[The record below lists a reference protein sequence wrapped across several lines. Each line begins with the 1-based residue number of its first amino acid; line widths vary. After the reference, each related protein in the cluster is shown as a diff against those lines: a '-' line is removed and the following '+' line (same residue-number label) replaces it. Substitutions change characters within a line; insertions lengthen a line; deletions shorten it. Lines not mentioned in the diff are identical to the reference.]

1 MDITNNAPSLPKRLE
16 EVTLDAKIK
25 VVLSTKAY
33 AQIAYLLQH
42 IHNVEWSAILLYTV
56 EGHITTPEKMVCRVD
71 SLYLMDKGTAAY
83 TEHNYD
89 NEDIIDM
96 IDEHSEYLN
105 MKWGHIHSHNNM
117 RSYFSGTDMGELHNN
132 APNHTYYLS
141 LIVNNAGEY
150 VAKLAYIGKQLVNK
164 KISLQNKVG
173 KWVWAK
179 SPKPVEEEVLFI
191 HNCVV
196 VPEMA
201 DGIRFVERFKKV
213 VKRAEQKEA
222 RFSAAAYGSY
232 TPGYPTDYRRNV
244 PSTEDKFSYPPG
256 ISKYMSGKVTTSMP
270 TVDSTPNR
278 TKLAKVLISCNIS
291 DEYMNK
297 PLMKHVEEAEEAYK
311 SMNTDDIEDSYAE
324 FFLTSSPEFL
334 VDAYK
339 TIYMEN
345 PESNPDKFY
354 TELDK
359 AVAIIPGRIGEV
371 LTQVVDLLTT

>member
-1 MDITNNAPSLPKRLE
+1 M
-16 EVTLDAKIK
+16 
-25 VVLSTKAY
+25 
-33 AQIAYLLQH
+33 
-42 IHNVEWSAILLYTV
+42 
-56 EGHITTPEKMVCRVD
+56 
-71 SLYLMDKGTAAY
+71 
-83 TEHNYD
+83 
-89 NEDIIDM
+89 
-96 IDEHSEYLN
+96 
-105 MKWGHIHSHNNM
+105 SHNNM
-117 RSYFSGTDMGELHNN
+117 KSYFSGTDMGELHNN

-191 HNCVV
+191 HNCAV

-222 RFSAAAYGSY
+222 RFSATAYGSY
-232 TPGYPTDYRRNV
+232 TPDYPTDYRRNV
-244 PSTEDKFSYPPG
+244 PSTEDRFSYPPG
-256 ISKYMSGKVTTSMP
+256 ISKYMSRESTAYMP
-270 TVDSTPNR
+270 TVDGTPNR

-345 PESNPDKFY
+345 PENNPDKFY

-359 AVAIIPGRIGEV
+359 ATSLIPGRIGEV